1 MAGLFAWE
9 PNLCKKYYK
18 QTHKKSPICVFS
30 TGLSICS
37 KQNAHRHIWE
47 KILHNNSK
55 LQWTLFFFKNAVF
68 ITIKLWW
75 NNHPPWSADGN
86 YQQLPEIISATHANT
101 QKTNLALWFRDSYR
115 IAAAP
120 KNVKIYSHVRV
131 LHFFLEGTF
140 LFIYLVYFY
149 VKSAFIMILLTHLKR
164 VIFTEGNFTL
174 LWNFSRNQSA
184 HCQTLKL

>member
-37 KQNAHRHIWE
+37 KQNAHRRIWE

-55 LQWTLFFFKNAVF
+55 LQWTLFFSKNDVF

-101 QKTNLALWFRDSYR
+101 QKTNPALWLRDSYR

-120 KNVKIYSHVRV
+120 KNVKIYSHVTE
-131 LHFFLEGTF
+131 FFLFFWQGHF
-140 LFIYLVYFY
+140 YSFI
-149 VKSAFIMILLTHLKR
+149 
-164 VIFTEGNFTL
+164 
-174 LWNFSRNQSA
+174 
-184 HCQTLKL
+184 